1 MGLSLGSFIAKIR
14 PEDKKIKKW
23 NAWEWISPVRK
34 VIVGRLVHGPSVRFG
49 QEQNDFDDHFK
60 ADFFL
65 LIEVRKDIFAVLLRS
80 AIFHILGF
88 LIFYHK
94 SKLYVEIYVWKFAI
108 GINLGGVI

>member
-1 MGLSLGSFIAKIR
+1 MI
-14 PEDKKIKKW
+14 
-23 NAWEWISPVRK
+23 
-34 VIVGRLVHGPSVRFG
+34 
-49 QEQNDFDDHFK
+49 FDDHFK
-60 ADFFL
+60 ADSFL

>member
-1 MGLSLGSFIAKIR
+1 MI
-14 PEDKKIKKW
+14 
-23 NAWEWISPVRK
+23 
-34 VIVGRLVHGPSVRFG
+34 
-49 QEQNDFDDHFK
+49 FDDHFK

-94 SKLYVEIYVWKFAI
+94 SKLYVEIYV
-108 GINLGGVI
+108 